1 MLHLVMP
8 FVAFVMLGASSPSSS
23 SGISPA
29 LYSDM
34 RWRLIGPFLG
44 GRTVAVAGIPS
55 QPNVAYVGAVDGG
68 VWRTENYGL
77 TWSPVFDGQDTQSI
91 GAIAVAPTD
100 ASVVYVGSGEG
111 LRRPDLST
119 GDGMYKSTDG
129 GAHWTH
135 LGLRD
140 SEQIGKIIVDPRD
153 PNRLF
158 VAALGH
164 PYGPN
169 AERGVY
175 RSLDGGKTFSRVLYR
190 DENTGA
196 IDLAFDPS
204 NAQTVYAVL
213 WASRRSPWHMGG
225 VMEAPGSGLYV
236 SHDGGDTWKK
246 LTAGLPGEAQGL
258 GRIGI
263 AIAPDMPSRMYAWV
277 QADDKHTGIY
287 RSDDAGASWRV
298 VNTDPRVSG
307 RGDDFACVAVDPTN
321 PSRILVANTS
331 TWRSDDGGAT
341 FTAIK
346 GAPGGDDYHTIWI
359 NPLHPSVIVLAVD
372 QGATVSVDGGGTWT
386 PWYNQPTAQFFHVTT
401 DDRFPYW
408 VYGAEQ
414 ESGSTAIASRSDSGE
429 ITFRDY
435 HPVNIEEYGYVVVDP
450 LDPDIVYGGKAQRDD
465 QRTSQVQD
473 ISPDLLGDYRYDRT
487 APMAISQVDKRS
499 LYLAANVVFKTTNGG
514 HSWKI
519 ISPDL
524 TRQHESVPPTV
535 GDFAPEKAG
544 KGVIF
549 SLGLS
554 YRDADVLWAGTDD
567 GLIWR
572 TSDDGAHWKNV
583 TPKRMGQWEE
593 VRTIETS
600 RFDDRTA
607 YAAVARYRLDDP
619 RPYIYRTHD
628 GGASWSL
635 ITNGL
640 PADAWANVVREDPER
655 AGLLYAG
662 TERGVYVSFDDG
674 GRWLPLSLN
683 LPATSMRDLTVHGD
697 DLVVA
702 THGRS
707 FWILDDLTP
716 LRQMAA
722 SIASSPAFL
731 FKPQVTYRFR
741 HSRYQQTPFP
751 PEVPAGQNPPD
762 GAIIDYYLASA
773 APGVVQI
780 DILDSHGAL
789 VRRYRSTDAPPLFL
803 DQIVVPN
810 YWIRRPAVPSGSA
823 GMHRFVWDLR
833 YERPEAIN
841 HAYSFSAVPHDTQ
854 AEPLGATVP
863 PGRYTVRLT
872 AGGRSVSQSLTVVPD
887 PRLSTSASGYA
898 DQLAL
903 EQEIS
908 ALMARSF
915 DAWKTATASG
925 SSRAADL
932 ESINDDLG
940 GLMTAVD
947 DGDCEPT
954 VQQVRAVA
962 SLRAQLMKLIG
973 SDARQG

>member
-1 MLHLVMP
+1 MLHFIMP
-8 FVAFVMLGASSPSSS
+8 FVAIVMLGATSPSSS
-23 SGISPA
+23 NGITPA

-44 GRTVAVAGIPS
+44 GRTVAVAGIPTL
-55 QPNVAYVGAVDGG
+55 PNVAYVGAVDGG

-77 TWSPVFDGQDTQSI
+77 TWQPVFDGQDTQSI
-91 GAIAVAPTD
+91 GAIAVAPTN
-100 ASVVYVGSGEG
+100 ASIIYVGSGEG

-119 GDGMYKSTDG
+119 GDGVYKSTDG
-129 GAHWTH
+129 AHTWTH

-140 SEQIGKIIVDPRD
+140 SQQIAKIIVDPHD
-153 PNRLF
+153 ANRLF

-169 AERGVY
+169 PERGVY
-175 RSLDGGKTFSRVLYR
+175 RSLDGGKTFTRVLYK

-196 IDLAFDPS
+196 IDLAFDPT
-204 NAQTVYAVL
+204 NAQTVYAAL
-213 WASRRSPWHMGG
+213 WVSRRSPWHMGG
-225 VMEAPGSGLYV
+225 EMEAPGSGLYV
-236 SHDGGDTWKK
+236 SHDGGDSWKQ
-246 LTAGLPGEAQGL
+246 LTTGLPGVAQGL

-277 QADDKHTGIY
+277 QADAKHTGIY
-287 RSDDAGASWRV
+287 RSDDAGASWHV
-298 VNTDPRVSG
+298 VNSDPRVSG
-307 RGDDFACVAVDPTN
+307 RGDDFACVTVDPTN
-321 PSRILVANTS
+321 PSRIFVANTS
-331 TWRSDDGGAT
+331 TWLSSDAGAT
-341 FTAIK
+341 FTALK

-372 QGATVSVDGGGTWT
+372 QGATISVDGGGTWT

-401 DDRFPYW
+401 DNRFPYW

-435 HPVNIEEYGYVVVDP
+435 HPVNLEEYGYAVVDP
-450 LDPDIVYGGKAQRDD
+450 LDPNIVYGGKAQRDD

-473 ISPDLLGDYRYDRT
+473 ISPDEIGQYRYDRT
-487 APMAISQVDKRS
+487 APMAISQVDKHA
-499 LYLAANVVFKTTNGG
+499 LFLAANVVFETTNAG

-524 TRQHESVPPTV
+524 TRQHESIPPTV
-535 GDFAPEKAG
+535 GVFAPKKPG
-544 KGVIF
+544 GGVIF
-549 SLGLS
+549 SLALS
-554 YRDADVLWAGTDD
+554 KRDASVLWAGTDD

-572 TSDDGAHWKNV
+572 TSDGGAHWKNV
-583 TPKRMGQWEE
+583 TPHQMGQWEE
-593 VRTIETS
+593 VRTLETS
-600 RFDDRTA
+600 RTDDRTA
-607 YAAVARYRLDDP
+607 YAAVARYRLDDAK
-619 RPYIYRTHD
+619 PYIYRTHD

-635 ITNGL
+635 ITRGL
-640 PADAWANVVREDPER
+640 PDDAWANVVREDPVR
-655 AGLLYAG
+655 PGLLYAG

-674 GRWLPLSLN
+674 GQWLPLSLN
-683 LPATSMRDLTVHGD
+683 LPSTSMRDLTIHGD

-716 LRQMAA
+716 LREMAA
-722 SIASSPAFL
+722 SIASSSAYL

-741 HSRYQQTPFP
+741 HDRYQQTPFP

-762 GAIIDYYLASA
+762 GAIIDYYLGA
-773 APGVVQI
+773 AATGIVRL
-780 DILDSHGAL
+780 DILDPHGGV
-789 VRRYRSTDAPPLFL
+789 VRTYKNTDTPPLFM
-803 DQIVVPN
+803 DQMTVPN
-810 YWIRRPAVPSGSA
+810 YWIRMPAVPPASA

-833 YERPEAIN
+833 YDRPWAIN
-841 HAYSFSAVPHDTQ
+841 HSYSFSAVPHDTQ

-872 AGGRSVSQSLTVVPD
+872 VDGRSTSQPLTIVAD
-887 PRLSTSASGYA
+887 PRLSTNAAGYA

-903 EQEIS
+903 EQQIS
-908 ALMARSF
+908 ALMERSYA
-915 DAWKTATASG
+915 AWKAAKAAASP
-925 SSRAADL
+925 RADDL
-932 ESINDDLG
+932 EAINDTLS
-940 GLMTAVD
+940 GLMVAVD

-954 VQQVRAVA
+954 EQQVAAVA
-962 SLRAQLMKLIG
+962 TVRAQLSKLMKM
-973 SDARQG
+973 

>member
-1 MLHLVMP
+1 MLRFIMP
-8 FVAFVMLGASSPSSS
+8 FVTIAMLGAATPSSS
-23 SGISPA
+23 SGITPA

-44 GRTVAVAGIPS
+44 GRTVAVAGIPTL
-55 QPNVAYVGAVDGG
+55 PNVAYVGAVDGG

-77 TWSPVFDGQDTQSI
+77 TWEPVFDGQDTQSI

-100 ASVVYVGSGEG
+100 ASLIYVGSGEG

-129 GAHWTH
+129 ARTWTH

-140 SEQIGKIIVDPRD
+140 SQQIAKIIVDPHD
-153 PNRLF
+153 ANRLF

-169 AERGVY
+169 SERGVY
-175 RSLDGGKTFSRVLYR
+175 RSLDGGKTFKRVLYK

-196 IDLAFDPS
+196 IDLAFDPT
-204 NAQTVYAVL
+204 NAQTVYAAL
-213 WASRRSPWHMGG
+213 WVSRRSPWHMGG
-225 VMEAPGSGLYV
+225 EMEAPGSGLYV
-236 SHDGGDTWKK
+236 SHDGGDSWKQ
-246 LTAGLPGEAQGL
+246 LSTGLPGATQGL

-287 RSDDAGASWRV
+287 RSDDAGASWRL
-298 VNTDPRVSG
+298 VNSDPRVTG
-307 RGDDFACVAVDPTN
+307 RGDDFACVTVDPTN
-321 PSRILVANTS
+321 PSRIFVANTS
-331 TWRSDDGGAT
+331 TWVSSDSGAT
-341 FTAIK
+341 FDAVK

-359 NPLHPSVIVLAVD
+359 NPLHPSVLVMAAD
-372 QGATVSVDGGGTWT
+372 QGATISVDGGGTWT

-435 HPVNIEEYGYVVVDP
+435 HPVNLEEYGYAVVDP
-450 LDPDIVYGGKAQRDD
+450 LDPNIIYGGKAQRDD

-473 ISPDLLGDYRYDRT
+473 ISPDELGQYRYDRT
-487 APMAISQVDKRS
+487 APMAISQVDKHA
-499 LYLAANVVFKTTNGG
+499 LFLAANVVFETRNGG
-514 HSWKI
+514 HSWEI

-524 TRQHESVPPTV
+524 TRRDESIPSTV
-535 GDFAPEKAG
+535 GVFAPKKPG
-544 KGVIF
+544 GGVIF
-549 SLGLS
+549 SLALS
-554 YRDADVLWAGTDD
+554 KRNASVLWAGTDD

-572 TSDDGAHWKNV
+572 TSDGGAHWKNV
-583 TPKRMGQWEE
+583 TPHQTGQWEE

-600 RFDDRTA
+600 RFDDQTA

-619 RPYIYRTHD
+619 KPYIYRTHD
-628 GGASWSL
+628 GGASWRL
-635 ITNGL
+635 VTQGL
-640 PADAWANVVREDPER
+640 PADAWANVVREDPAR
-655 AGLLYAG
+655 QGLLYAG

-674 GRWLPLSLN
+674 DRWMPLSLN

-722 SIASSPAFL
+722 SIASSPVFL
-731 FKPQVTYRFR
+731 YKPQVTYRFR
-741 HSRYQQTPFP
+741 HDRYQQTPFP

-762 GAIIDYYLASA
+762 GAIIDYYLGSA
-773 APGVVQI
+773 TSGVAQL

-789 VRRYRSTDAPPLFL
+789 VRRYRSTDQPPLFL

-810 YWIRRPAVPSGSA
+810 YWIREPSVPSAST

-833 YERPEAIN
+833 YERPDAIN
-841 HAYSFSAVPHDTQ
+841 HSYSFSAVPHDTQ

-872 AGGRSVSQSLTVVPD
+872 VAGRSVSQQLTVVPD
-887 PRLSTSASGYA
+887 PRLTTTPAGYA

-903 EQEIS
+903 EQQIS
-908 ALMARSF
+908 ALMARSYA
-915 DAWKTATASG
+915 AWKTAKAAG
-925 SSRAADL
+925 SSRADDL
-932 ESINDDLG
+932 ESINDSLG
-940 GLMTAVD
+940 GLMVAVD

-954 VQQVRAVA
+954 VQQAAAVA
-962 SLRAQLMKLIG
+962 ALRSQLMKLTKM
-973 SDARQG
+973 